1 MGYMNM
7 DFVIVGIVIT
17 VMALSLIYRVVKGP
31 HAIDRL
37 AAADSIDVII
47 ALVMVLFGCYEGRS
61 LYIDLG
67 LIVALLG
74 FVETILISKYL
85 EGKL

>member
-1 MGYMNM
+1 MSYMSV

-37 AAADSIDVII
+37 VAADSIDVII

-61 LYIDLG
+61 LYVDLG

-85 EGKL
+85 EGRL

>member
-1 MGYMNM
+1 MGYMSR

-37 AAADSIDVII
+37 VAADSIDVII

>member
-1 MGYMNM
+1 MGYMSM
-7 DFVIVGIVIT
+7 DFVIVGIIIT